1 MIEVQLVDG
10 RIIEFP
16 DGTSQDVIRET
27 AKKATNNKYF
37 GVSTEELRKQPTAP
51 FSVGD
56 TAKAG
61 LASLVGSVGSIASAF
76 GADNAPAKYLQESA
90 SGIQQTLSPE
100 RQEEMR
106 RRVEL
111 EERASKQGIGQ
122 EIMTGLGGVAEAP
135 IQSTVSGIASSVPA
149 IIAGAAALSVG
160 APVAIAGTVALVA
173 KLAVGALQGAG
184 EAKGNIYETV
194 RDKLMAEKGLSREE
208 AEAQASKAQEYISA
222 NAPAIMG
229 STAAGM
235 LDAVTGVESILGKK
249 VAGKAATRP
258 LTAPS
263 LTGAVARGAGTEALP
278 EAIQG
283 GVGKYGENVALQN
296 AGFDVSSF
304 SGVAG
309 AAARDALMG
318 ALTGAAVSPLQM
330 SQLRKEHEEEK
341 QRRVNEETAKIDEQI
356 AKEQEAIQQQQVA
369 KEQEILS
376 TPVERVPEPENLHPI
391 RNPLGNISQEELKA
405 EGVDPYLLEHIN
417 EYRKTS
423 NLPPLKSYAVEDIVD
438 AMPGVNPVE
447 EQKQIDTILNS
458 RTGYQGEPISAKD
471 VLDQAAARE
480 IPTDNKSFTD
490 FLNRTTGEA
499 DIKSMSNSQL
509 FAAFKAIQNVPQGQE
524 LEEGTSSTRFTPE
537 QYKEAVKSLD
547 KDLETAALTVDQVL
561 SNIKETTGLKEDLHA
576 SSILNEAVR
585 RGDVD
590 REGDK
595 VSAPTTAEKLP
606 EGYTIQEGTFKQ
618 GEKPEGYEVV
628 LGEDALPQIHATEE
642 VAQKKAEE
650 VTKVRG
656 QLFKQM
662 TNQIAQQEKALEKSQ
677 DALTAMQ
684 ANGQQDTVPYQKA
697 WAKHQKLEKATNENI
712 QKLNAQLEKINPETV
727 PVSVR
732 KAAARV
738 SKKRGHTVFKGQQAI
753 STHKTRQEAEV
764 DLLEGLTDDELAS
777 AAQAKGR
784 RTLAAKAKAEMERR
798 AAPPPVKEVEPGK
811 EFEDKFKPLL
821 EKFGLNDVAL
831 KFTKDMKSEGE
842 YSKSVIKIAL
852 DSANPVRVLRHE
864 SVHALKELGFFTPQ
878 QWKALEGAAKR
889 EWINTYL
896 KGRNINGEPLE
907 AGQQSRYDAYMNVYK
922 GDMDAIIEEAI
933 ADAFADFDLN
943 KAPPGLMSAI
953 LKRLKLFFEA
963 LQNSLTGA
971 GFQTYEDV
979 FGKVEKGE
987 LKATEKPTEAGV
999 KLSLGNVPLST
1010 RGIMEMEDTQ
1020 ARAALGLKTVAVKN
1034 RFNNVREIANALNED
1049 TLRTDGEMDRLNLT
1063 DKDQKRIATAMADEV
1078 EYQLGTKTQTGT
1090 GLGWYSNNYPK
1101 AVKKLGERFPELKTD
1116 KHARSVF
1123 SAIVAVTSNGERVAT
1138 NIKNAIDLY
1147 SKLRDGKKLVGVG
1160 SRRATAL
1167 DNNLQ
1172 VIQDLLNEH
1181 GRNFEKVLLKEI
1193 TVKDMNAALRELGE
1207 DTDGSYLADTVVPA
1221 AAVYFGPKLGA
1232 FYANLSG
1239 SEGYLTMDL
1248 WWTRSVN
1255 RMRGLLMTE
1264 ATEASIDKFR
1274 NMMGRPD
1281 ATKDEVVAATIP
1293 LRNKYEEYEWTT
1305 ELEYLAKEKEPSKK
1319 DEKAKWFKRAQKNA
1333 GEAYEQL
1340 LFEHKLEKM
1349 ANTIYKNEYE
1359 NLEEAPFTAT
1369 DRKFMYDAARDAQ
1382 GMLRKKGI
1390 DLTLADIQA
1399 ALWYYEKRLYQKLSG
1414 RKADD
1419 IGYEEAILAQA
1430 DKAGG
1435 RARPSVVFPEQP
1447 SGRAEPTGEVEEAPR
1462 VREPSGEPTKKLSL
1476 REAPNLN
1483 MSDLPPPSDGEF
1495 VLKEGTRIYHG
1506 AHKTRAEEI
1515 NAGGKKLLA
1524 RPPYKSGGGMMD
1536 EGNLIWFGGEDLATG
1551 HSKSEIDTLRAKYD
1565 EEKGLLRMEGD
1576 VFSALTDKD
1585 YSLVNRG
1592 KSLTQKE
1599 ANTLNNSLQL
1609 PDYKK
1614 VKAGDSLWQ
1623 AARRA
1628 HDVSPVVDSWQV
1640 ADSGRMTDSLA
1651 KSLTAL
1657 GYDGLYDGSGI
1668 ALVAKEGIDIGQTPM
1683 KRYSLRETP
1692 EFKQWFGDSKVVDE
1706 DGNPLPVYH
1715 MSKEKGVTQ
1724 FSPQFKTELSSMG
1737 FHFGTKEQAEFRST
1751 QYDFRGTP
1759 TLGEYYLSIQNPLS
1773 VSHMASFAPDHL
1785 AEQMMDMELITPDQY
1800 EDIQTDNSYSDKDIG
1815 ADLVKVLKK
1824 AGYDGLVYENE
1835 REGEGNSYVPF
1846 NENQIKL
1853 TSTEKP
1859 TKSKDVRYSLRD
1871 TPQFKEWFGDSRIVN
1886 SDGTPKVMYHGTA
1899 RDISEF
1905 KPKQANAIF
1914 LTDDPKFAESFS
1926 LNSENFMAQKVLDSL
1941 SLEER
1946 QQITKQ
1952 AEKIAKKKGT
1962 FAGDEVRGVL
1972 MERLPSR
1979 SNIIPVYVSAQN
1991 PFEFD
1996 SAVDIRRLKSVAA
2009 FDAETIA
2016 GIQLGDW
2023 NTIESS
2029 DVQDAIKEAGF
2040 DSFYVKE
2047 GGRKNLA
2054 VYKPEQIKS
2063 ATGNVGTFDKYN
2075 PDIRYNLRNTIPADI
2090 MAEIDRAT
2098 TAREEK
2104 GFVERMMEA
2113 ISPKSFSEFRAQA
2126 LNRYNRLGE
2135 YDKKLA
2141 EKMGGAALYADVSAE
2156 SAALFSDLGAGLTA
2170 SALGVHDRNGGIP
2183 VYKNGV
2189 TTVTNLNGTVKGP
2202 VAIFAP
2208 LAKYGDPTIYQTY
2221 QWWAGSLRGKR
2232 LLADGKE
2239 HVYTQADMSKAARLL
2254 QQFPE
2259 FAQIQ
2264 KEWIQYNNG
2273 LVKFLVDTGVLSKE
2287 KADEFTRYS
2296 DYIPF
2301 YRQMDGENT
2310 IGPNIFQAISGVKA
2324 PKKLKGSEAPLADFL
2339 ETVVR
2344 NTQSSIQ
2351 MGIKNVASQRAAN
2364 VATKINMAQRLNHV
2378 ASGPDVFVVM
2388 ENGKQVYYRSADY
2401 LFINAIKSL
2410 NLPDLP
2416 FIGLLAAPANLLR
2429 NLVTKDPGFMLAN
2442 MVRDSMAAY
2451 LTSGAKMTPIASTI
2465 SNFGKAIAGTSPEF
2479 NALLNAGLL
2488 GGYEFSSNVE
2498 QSGRTMQEA
2507 LRIKAGMKTKMDRV
2521 RGVWQALEKGTTA
2534 SDAATR
2540 MEVYKSTMAETGNEA
2555 EALFRAMEVM
2565 NFNRKGSSAVVRLL
2579 TAAVPFL
2586 NARMQG
2592 LDVLYRTAFG
2602 KNATANAKQM
2612 QRAFFVRGMTMF
2624 GMSCM
2629 YWALT
2634 HDDDDY
2640 KNQEQETKDNY
2651 WLIPALGI
2659 KIPTPFE
2666 VAIPFKV
2673 IPERIMALTFGTD
2686 TAKDFTDSMT
2696 RQLTSTLMFNP
2707 IPQTALP
2714 FVEVVTNHSFFT
2726 GRDIIGQGMQD
2737 IAPEFQVGPGT
2748 SLLSQKI
2755 GSAVGMSP
2763 MKLDHLIKGF
2773 TGTIGMYGVDIIDS
2787 VLDLNSNSPKV
2798 SKRFEQL
2805 PVIKRFAL
2813 DPEARGAVT
2822 AYYDLKNSVDETT
2835 RTINL
2840 LERTGNFDA
2849 WGEYYKD
2856 NMNLL
2861 ATKDYVSDL
2870 EKDMKE
2876 IREMKVMIRSST
2888 ISGDDKRDA
2897 LVSLN
2902 RMENQLVSNIK
2913 EIRKF
2918 ALK

>member
-37 GVSTEELRKQPTAP
+37 GVSTEELRKQPAAP

-106 RRVEL
+106 RRAEL
-111 EERASKQGIGQ
+111 EDRASKQGIGQ

-160 APVAIAGTVALVA
+160 APAAIAGTVALVA

-376 TPVERVPEPENLHPI
+376 TPVERVQEPENLHPI
-391 RNPLGNISQEELKA
+391 RNPLGNVSKEELQA
-405 EGVDPYLLEHIN
+405 EGIDPYLNEHID
-417 EYRKTS
+417 EYRKTA
-423 NLPPLKSYAVEDIVD
+423 NLPPLKSYSIEDIVD

-480 IPTDNKSFTD
+480 IPTDNKAFTD

-524 LEEGTSSTRFTPE
+524 LEEGTSSTRFTPQ
-537 QYKEAVKSLD
+537 QYKEAIKSLD

-576 SSILNEAVR
+576 ASILNEAVR

-628 LGEDALPQIHATEE
+628 LGEDALPQIHPTEE

-662 TNQIAQQEKALEKSQ
+662 TNQISQQEKALEKSQ

-712 QKLNAQLEKINPETV
+712 QKLTAQLEKINPETV

-753 STHKTRQEAEV
+753 STHKTRQEAEA

-798 AAPPPVKEVEPGK
+798 AAPPPVKEVDPGK

-821 EKFGLNDVAL
+821 DKFGLNDVAL

-864 SVHALKELGFFTPQ
+864 SIHALKELGFFTPQ

-896 KGRNINGEPLE
+896 KSRNINGEPLE

-922 GDMDAIIEEAI
+922 GDMDAIVEEAI

-987 LKATEKPTEAGV
+987 LKATQKPTEAGV
-999 KLSLGNVPLST
+999 KYDYRATPEEVKQADKYAQEN
-1010 RGIMEMEDTQ
+1010 GIMPYLSEGQLDIPVQIETKFS
-1020 ARAALGLKTVAVKN
+1020 LKTVSKYEKYDDVTGLPLNKNGTVTLYYHTTRERAQESVANKKITNDTGKN
-1034 RFNNVREIANALNED
+1034 RVYLTNESSGWKTLEDKGALPQETDGTVIMVNVDPKLLNTLEEYPDGRKDFFIPTKEGSAFIRKMQLFSIVKDRKEAISNNVTLNDIGNGITTGLSDYLALTPKERKDRFKEAKSVLREEHNVANLLGENGKLEKTRIGDYGLTYDGKSINSRGLGLASAQKINEKLSTCPNSAICEDLCLGETSGNNLVYGGAAGESYSGNIARSAFKAGPRMSQYLKTEALVLHPQEFAIALHEQIQAFVRKCEKDGYQPAIRLNVTSDFAPKVFEAIIKANPDVVFYDYTKLGSETIAPNHHLTYSSTGVSQVVNGKKIVNEQSNWAAMRKRLDKGQNVAMAFTTKEVMPQYIFDEETGTTYQVWDGDNYDARFLDPKSEDGMGMIVGLSNKAATLKEANAA
-1049 TLRTDGEMDRLNLT
+1049 
-1063 DKDQKRIATAMADEV
+1063 Q
-1078 EYQLGTKTQTGT
+1078 
-1090 GLGWYSNNYPK
+1090 
-1101 AVKKLGERFPELKTD
+1101 
-1116 KHARSVF
+1116 
-1123 SAIVAVTSNGERVAT
+1123 
-1138 NIKNAIDLY
+1138 
-1147 SKLRDGKKLVGVG
+1147 
-1160 SRRATAL
+1160 
-1167 DNNLQ
+1167 
-1172 VIQDLLNEH
+1172 
-1181 GRNFEKVLLKEI
+1181 
-1193 TVKDMNAALRELGE
+1193 
-1207 DTDGSYLADTVVPA
+1207 DTDGFFVYYNPEVDGDTVTI
-1221 AAVYFGPKLGA
+1221 K
-1232 FYANLSG
+1232 NQ
-1239 SEGYLTMDL
+1239 
-1248 WWTRSVN
+1248 
-1255 RMRGLLMTE
+1255 
-1264 ATEASIDKFR
+1264 DKIA
-1274 NMMGRPD
+1274 G
-1281 ATKDEVVAATIP
+1281 KIP
-1293 LRNKYEEYEWTT
+1293 I
-1305 ELEYLAKEKEPSKK
+1305 
-1319 DEKAKWFKRAQKNA
+1319 KA
-1333 GEAYEQL
+1333 
-1340 LFEHKLEKM
+1340 
-1349 ANTIYKNEYE
+1349 
-1359 NLEEAPFTAT
+1359 
-1369 DRKFMYDAARDAQ
+1369 
-1382 GMLRKKGI
+1382 
-1390 DLTLADIQA
+1390 
-1399 ALWYYEKRLYQKLSG
+1399 
-1414 RKADD
+1414 
-1419 IGYEEAILAQA
+1419 
-1430 DKAGG
+1430 
-1435 RARPSVVFPEQP
+1435 
-1447 SGRAEPTGEVEEAPR
+1447 
-1462 VREPSGEPTKKLSL
+1462 EPTKKL
-1476 REAPNLN
+1476 
-1483 MSDLPPPSDGEF
+1483 
-1495 VLKEGTRIYHG
+1495 
-1506 AHKTRAEEI
+1506 
-1515 NAGGKKLLA
+1515 
-1524 RPPYKSGGGMMD
+1524 
-1536 EGNLIWFGGEDLATG
+1536 
-1551 HSKSEIDTLRAKYD
+1551 
-1565 EEKGLLRMEGD
+1565 
-1576 VFSALTDKD
+1576 
-1585 YSLVNRG
+1585 
-1592 KSLTQKE
+1592 
-1599 ANTLNNSLQL
+1599 
-1609 PDYKK
+1609 
-1614 VKAGDSLWQ
+1614 
-1623 AARRA
+1623 
-1628 HDVSPVVDSWQV
+1628 
-1640 ADSGRMTDSLA
+1640 
-1651 KSLTAL
+1651 
-1657 GYDGLYDGSGI
+1657 
-1668 ALVAKEGIDIGQTPM
+1668 
-1683 KRYSLRETP
+1683 SLRETP
-1692 EFKQWFGDSKVVDE
+1692 EFKQWFGDSKIVDE
-1706 DGNPLPVYH
+1706 QGNPLVVYHGTNADISAFWNDYAGSNTLNYGMYGKAPGYFSKNANEATGYAVGNPNRTVFQSKSRGINQTNRPNFIETPTGKIKEGANVMPVYISIKKPLEVDSH
-1715 MSKEKGVTQ
+1715 TALDNFIRKIARTGKLGANSVT
-1724 FSPQFKTELSSMG
+1724 
-1737 FHFGTKEQAEFRST
+1737 A
-1751 QYDFRGTP
+1751 
-1759 TLGEYYLSIQNPLS
+1759 
-1773 VSHMASFAPDHL
+1773 A
-1785 AEQMMDMELITPDQY
+1785 
-1800 EDIQTDNSYSDKDIG
+1800 
-1815 ADLVKVLKK
+1815 LK
-1824 AGYDGLVYENE
+1824 ALGYDGVVVDKGAEI
-1835 REGEGNSYVPF
+1835 VPF
-1846 NENQIKL
+1846 SSTQIKSAIGNVG
-1853 TSTEKP
+1853 TFDKTNP
-1859 TKSKDVRYSLRD
+1859 DIRYSLRD
-1871 TPQFKEWFGDSRIVN
+1871 TPQFKEWFGNSKIVN
-1886 SDGTPKVMYHGTA
+1886 ADGTPKVMYHGTA
-1899 RDISEF
+1899 QDISEF
-1905 KPKQANAIF
+1905 KPKQAGAIF
-1914 LTDDPKFAESFS
+1914 VTDNPKFAESFS
-1926 LNSENFMAQKVLDSL
+1926 SASEDWMEKNISKFFTDEQIERLVNQAEINAQRNGSNFI
-1941 SLEER
+1941 EER
-1946 QQITKQ
+1946 SKVFL
-1952 AEKIAKKKGT
+1952 EN
-1962 FAGDEVRGVL
+1962 
-1972 MERLPSR
+1972 LPSR
-1979 SNIIPVYVSAQN
+1979 ANIMPVYVKADN
-1991 PFEFD
+1991 PFD
-1996 SAVDIRRLKSVAA
+1996 YKNKSHISALEKYEEENRYTDRSISNDIGYIPYGTWENV
-2009 FDAETIA
+2009 
-2016 GIQLGDW
+2016 
-2023 NTIESS
+2023 ESFN
-2029 DVQDAIKEAGF
+2029 VQKAIKSLGF
-2040 DSFYVKE
+2040 DGFYVRE
-2047 GGRKNLA
+2047 GGQKNLA

-2113 ISPKSFSEFRAQA
+2113 IAPKSWSEFRAQA

-2221 QWWAGSLRGKR
+2221 QWWAGSLRGRR

-2273 LVKFLVDTGVLSKE
+2273 LVKFLVDTGVLSKD

-2364 VATKINMAQRLNHV
+2364 VATKINMAERLNHV
-2378 ASGPDVFVVM
+2378 ASGPNVFVVM

-2429 NLVTKDPGFMLAN
+2429 NFVTKDPGFMLAN
-2442 MVRDSMAAY
+2442 MVRDSMSAY

-2498 QSGRTMQEA
+2498 QSGKTMQEA
-2507 LRIKAGMKTKMDRV
+2507 LRIKAGIKNKKDYVT
-2521 RGVWQALEKGTTA
+2521 GVWQALEKGTTA

-2540 MEVYKSTMAETGNEA
+2540 MEIYKSTLAETGNEA

-2565 NFNRKGSSAVVRLL
+2565 NFNRKGSSAVIRLL

-2602 KNATANAKQM
+2602 ANATANAKEM

-2624 GMSCM
+2624 ALSCM
-2629 YWALT
+2629 YWSLT

-2640 KNQEQETKDNY
+2640 KKQEQETKDNY

-2673 IPERIMALTFGTD
+2673 IPERIMALSFGTD

-2737 IAPEFQVGPGT
+2737 IAPEFQVGPNT

-2755 GSAVGMSP
+2755 GSATGLSP
-2763 MKLDHLIKGF
+2763 MQLDHLIKGY
-2773 TGTIGMYGVDIIDS
+2773 TGTMGMYAVDIIDG
-2787 VLDLNSNSPKV
+2787 VLDLNNNSPKV

-2805 PVIKRFAL
+2805 PVIRRFAL

-2856 NMNLL
+2856 NMSLI

-2888 ISGDDKRDA
+2888 ISGDNKRDA

-2902 RMENQLVSNIK
+2902 RMENQLVSNIQ

>member
-37 GVSTEELRKQPTAP
+37 GVSTEELNKQVSFGKN
-51 FSVGD
+51 FSVSD
-56 TAKAG
+56 TTKAG

-106 RRVEL
+106 RRAEL

-184 EAKGNIYETV
+184 EAKGNIYQTV

-222 NAPAIMG
+222 NAPSIMG

-341 QRRVNEETAKIDEQI
+341 QRRLNEETAKIDEQI

-369 KEQEILS
+369 KEQEILN

-423 NLPPLKSYAVEDIVD
+423 NLPPLKSYSVEDIVD
-438 AMPGVNPVE
+438 AMPGVSPVE
-447 EQKQIDTILNS
+447 EQKQIDTILNA

-499 DIKSMSNSQL
+499 DIKSMSDSQL

-537 QYKEAVKSLD
+537 QYKEAIKSLD

-662 TNQIAQQEKALEKSQ
+662 TNQIAQQEKALQKSQ
-677 DALTAMQ
+677 DGLTAMQ
-684 ANGQQDTVPYQKA
+684 ANGQQNTVPYQKA
-697 WAKHQKLEKATNENI
+697 WAKHQKLEKATNENV
-712 QKLNAQLEKINPETV
+712 QKLTAQLEKINPETV

-732 KAAARV
+732 KATARV

-753 STHKTRQEAEV
+753 STHKTRQEAEA

-811 EFEDKFKPLL
+811 EFETKFKPLL

-831 KFTKDMKSEGE
+831 KFIKDMKSEGE

-878 QWKALEGAAKR
+878 QWKTLENTAKR

-896 KGRNINGEPLE
+896 KGRNINGDPLE

-933 ADAFADFDLN
+933 ADAFGDFDLN

-953 LKRLKLFFEA
+953 LKRLKLFFET

-987 LKATEKPTEAGV
+987 LKATQKPTEAGV
-999 KLSLGNVPLST
+999 KYSAVDSEVAKTDSWLATPKERGEAIEMYDEEGFLPYISQGFLDLPVDGVKYSIQKFKPEKHLSFDTTLNVPINSDGTVTVYYHTTKADSLEINNKKIIPSNGKNRIYLTNESSGAEVLRQKGNFDQITDGST
-1010 RGIMEMEDTQ
+1010 VLVYVTPDMLQVDNIYENGRVDFYIPTAQGDFFNKKMKQHSIQKARTEAIATEFSYDDHEQRIADAINEYKSATSAEKRNLVKQ
-1020 ARAALGLKTVAVKN
+1020 ARVLLKKEHNVGSLLTENGKLEKTRIGDYNLSYDGLSVASQGLGLASAQKITEKTSTCPRSAICEGLCLGETSGGNFMFGGAAAEDVGNIQKSAFRAGARMMQYLKTEALIVNPEAFAVLLQAEIDSLKKWSASTTVRQKN
-1034 RFNNVREIANALNED
+1034 QETKKMETVPKDIYAPAVRLNVTSDFNPSMFRGVIDGNPDVMFYDYTKIGSDSIAPNHHL
-1049 TLRTDGEMDRLNLT
+1049 TYSSTGFGQIVDGERVFFKNKAGNYDHNWATMRDRLN
-1063 DKDQKRIATAMADEV
+1063 DGFNVAMAFSSKSALPKFIKDE
-1078 EYQLGTKTQTGT
+1078 QTGNT
-1090 GLGWYSNNYPK
+1090 Y
-1101 AVKKLGERFPELKTD
+1101 
-1116 KHARSVF
+1116 
-1123 SAIVAVTSNGERVAT
+1123 RVLDG
-1138 NIKNAIDLY
+1138 DLY
-1147 SKLRDGKKLVGVG
+1147 DARYLDQYSTEKKASGETGVIVG
-1160 SRRATAL
+1160 
-1167 DNNLQ
+1167 
-1172 VIQDLLNEH
+1172 
-1181 GRNFEKVLLKEI
+1181 
-1193 TVKDMNAALRELGE
+1193 
-1207 DTDGSYLADTVVPA
+1207 
-1221 AAVYFGPKLGA
+1221 
-1232 FYANLSG
+1232 
-1239 SEGYLTMDL
+1239 
-1248 WWTRSVN
+1248 
-1255 RMRGLLMTE
+1255 
-1264 ATEASIDKFR
+1264 
-1274 NMMGRPD
+1274 
-1281 ATKDEVVAATIP
+1281 
-1293 LRNKYEEYEWTT
+1293 LRNKAGT
-1305 ELEYLAKEKEPSKK
+1305 LSEKSATSKTGGFFVQYDPK
-1319 DEKAKWFKRAQKNA
+1319 TDGDTILVPNQEQFKRK
-1333 GEAYEQL
+1333 
-1340 LFEHKLEKM
+1340 
-1349 ANTIYKNEYE
+1349 TIPI
-1359 NLEEAPFTAT
+1359 ASA
-1369 DRKFMYDAARDAQ
+1369 
-1382 GMLRKKGI
+1382 
-1390 DLTLADIQA
+1390 
-1399 ALWYYEKRLYQKLSG
+1399 
-1414 RKADD
+1414 
-1419 IGYEEAILAQA
+1419 
-1430 DKAGG
+1430 
-1435 RARPSVVFPEQP
+1435 
-1447 SGRAEPTGEVEEAPR
+1447 
-1462 VREPSGEPTKKLSL
+1462 KKL
-1476 REAPNLN
+1476 
-1483 MSDLPPPSDGEF
+1483 
-1495 VLKEGTRIYHG
+1495 
-1506 AHKTRAEEI
+1506 
-1515 NAGGKKLLA
+1515 
-1524 RPPYKSGGGMMD
+1524 
-1536 EGNLIWFGGEDLATG
+1536 
-1551 HSKSEIDTLRAKYD
+1551 
-1565 EEKGLLRMEGD
+1565 
-1576 VFSALTDKD
+1576 
-1585 YSLVNRG
+1585 
-1592 KSLTQKE
+1592 
-1599 ANTLNNSLQL
+1599 
-1609 PDYKK
+1609 
-1614 VKAGDSLWQ
+1614 
-1623 AARRA
+1623 
-1628 HDVSPVVDSWQV
+1628 
-1640 ADSGRMTDSLA
+1640 
-1651 KSLTAL
+1651 
-1657 GYDGLYDGSGI
+1657 
-1668 ALVAKEGIDIGQTPM
+1668 
-1683 KRYSLRETP
+1683 SLRETP
-1692 EFKQWFGDSKVVDE
+1692 EFKEWFGDSKVVDE
-1706 DGNPLPVYH
+1706 YDRPLVVYH
-1715 MSKEKGVTQ
+1715 
-1724 FSPQFKTELSSMG
+1724 
-1737 FHFGTKEQAEFRST
+1737 
-1751 QYDFRGTP
+1751 GTP
-1759 TLGEYYLSIQNPLS
+1759 SFEGNVFKPTKAINRSGNIAGFYFSKRKEDVNRYAKHYKNEEYPEGAQIIPAYLSIQNPFYERKS
-1773 VSHMASFAPDHL
+1773 PITQAMVD
-1785 AEQMMDMELITPDQY
+1785 QYKKELIDLNQHMSD
-1800 EDIQTDNSYSDKDIG
+1800 EKLEQWANSKLPG
-1815 ADLVKVLKK
+1815 LKENGYPSATALNSNGDAYQRIIK
-1824 AGYDGLVYENE
+1824 AGGYDGYTSDNIHWVAF
-1835 REGEGNSYVPF
+1835 NS
-1846 NENQIKL
+1846 EQIKS
-1853 TSTEKP
+1853 STGNVGTFDKTNP
-1859 TKSKDVRYSLRD
+1859 DIRYSLRD
-1871 TPQFKEWFGDSRIVN
+1871 TPQFKQWFGDSKIVN
-1886 SDGTPKVMYHGTA
+1886 ADGTPKVMYHGTA
-1899 RDISEF
+1899 QDISSF
-1905 KPKQANAIF
+1905 KPKQAGAIF
-1914 LTDDPKFAESFS
+1914 VTDNPKFAESFS
-1926 LNSENFMAQKVLDSL
+1926 SASEDWMEKNISKFFTDEQIEKFVTQAEINAERNGSNFI
-1941 SLEER
+1941 EER
-1946 QQITKQ
+1946 TKVFL
-1952 AEKIAKKKGT
+1952 EN
-1962 FAGDEVRGVL
+1962 
-1972 MERLPSR
+1972 LPSR
-1979 SNIIPVYVSAQN
+1979 ANIMPVYVKADN
-1991 PFEFD
+1991 PFD
-1996 SAVDIRRLKSVAA
+1996 YKNKSHISALEKYEEENRYTDRSISNDIGYIPYGTWENV
-2009 FDAETIA
+2009 
-2016 GIQLGDW
+2016 
-2023 NTIESS
+2023 ESFN
-2029 DVQDAIKEAGF
+2029 VQKAIKSLGF
-2040 DSFYVKE
+2040 DGFYVRE
-2047 GGRKNLA
+2047 GGQKNLA

-2075 PDIRYNLRNTIPADI
+2075 PDIRYNLRNSTDPAI
-2090 MAEIDRAT
+2090 MAAVDIVT

-2104 GFVERMMEA
+2104 GFVERIIDA
-2113 ISPKSFSEFRAQA
+2113 ISPKNWTDFRGEA
-2126 LNRYNRLGE
+2126 LNRYNRLSDI
-2135 YDKKLA
+2135 DKQLA
-2141 EKMGGAALYADVSAE
+2141 KKMGGVGLLADVSAE
-2156 SAALFSDLGAGLTA
+2156 AAAFFSDLGAGLTA
-2170 SALGVHDRNGGIP
+2170 SALGVHDRNGGVP

-2189 TTVTNLNGTVKGP
+2189 TTVSNLNGTVKGP

-2208 LAKYGDPTIYQTY
+2208 LAKYGDPTIYQLY
-2221 QWWAGSLRGKR
+2221 QFWAGGKRGKR
-2232 LLADGKE
+2232 LLADGRE
-2239 HVYTQADMSKAARLL
+2239 ETYTPAMIAYAKKLEQTH
-2254 QQFPE
+2254 PE
-2259 FAQIQ
+2259 FVQIQ
-2264 KEWIQYNNG
+2264 KEWIQFNNG
-2273 LVKFLVDTGVLSKE
+2273 LVKFLVDTGVLSKD
-2287 KADEFTRYS
+2287 KANEFTRYS

-2301 YRQMDGENT
+2301 YRQMDGEKT
-2310 IGPNIFQAISGVKA
+2310 IGPNIFQAISGVKS

-2351 MGIKNVASQRAAN
+2351 MGIKNVAAQRAAN
-2364 VATKINMAQRLNHV
+2364 NAMLLDMNLVERLNHV
-2378 ASGPDVFVVM
+2378 ASGPDVFTVI
-2388 ENGKQVYYRSADY
+2388 ENGKVVYYRSADP
-2401 LFINAIKSL
+2401 LLINAIQSL

-2416 FIGLLAAPANLLR
+2416 FLGLFATPANLLR
-2429 NLVTKDPGFMLAN
+2429 ELVTKDPGFMLAN
-2442 MVRDSMAAY
+2442 MVRDSMSAY

-2479 NALLNAGLL
+2479 NALLNAGLI

-2507 LRIKAGMKTKMDRV
+2507 LRIKAGMKTKMDRA

-2540 MEVYKSTMAETGNEA
+2540 MEIYKSTMAETGNEA
-2555 EALFRAMEVM
+2555 EALLRALEVM
-2565 NFNRKGSSAVVRLL
+2565 NFNRKGRSAVVRIL
-2579 TAAVPFL
+2579 TAITPFL
-2586 NARMQG
+2586 NARIQG

-2602 KNATANAKQM
+2602 QNATVNAKQM
-2612 QRAFFVRGMTMF
+2612 QRAFFVRGATM
-2624 GMSCM
+2624 MALSCM

-2640 KNQEQETKDNY
+2640 KSQEQETRDNY
-2651 WLIPALGI
+2651 WLIPALGV

-2666 VAIPFKV
+2666 LAIPFKV
-2673 IPERIMALTFGTD
+2673 IPERIMAYCFGSD
-2686 TAKDFTDSMT
+2686 TGKDFIESMG
-2696 RQLTSTLMFNP
+2696 RQLSATLAIAP
-2707 IPQTALP
+2707 PQIATPLI
-2714 FVEVVTNHSFFT
+2714 EVKTNYSFFT
-2726 GRDIIGQGMQD
+2726 GREVIGQGMED

-2748 SLLSQKI
+2748 SVFAQVVG
-2755 GSAVGMSP
+2755 GSLGLSP
-2763 MKLDHLIKGF
+2763 MKLDHVIKGY
-2773 TGTIGMYGVDIIDS
+2773 TGTMGMYAIDVIDS

-2805 PVIKRFAL
+2805 PIIKRFAL

-2822 AYYDLKNSVDETT
+2822 AYYDLKNSVDKTT

-2856 NMNLL
+2856 NMSLI

-2902 RMENQLVSNIK
+2902 RMENQLVANIQ